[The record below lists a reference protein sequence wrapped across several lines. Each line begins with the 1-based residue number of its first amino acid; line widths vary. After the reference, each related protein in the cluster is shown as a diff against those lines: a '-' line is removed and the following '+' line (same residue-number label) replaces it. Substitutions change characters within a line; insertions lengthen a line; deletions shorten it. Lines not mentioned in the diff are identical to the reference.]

1 MVDGAMHE
9 KKEKGNDML
18 YVCQALSIGNERHSI
33 LTRDVSLILI
43 KTMSANKTHSL
54 NTSCSIVKFWVS
66 INGCQN
72 IYLSKPF
79 AITDGFTIFKTSIL
93 SIGTLAVIKRKK
105 SDRYKCTVG

>member
-1 MVDGAMHE
+1 MVVGAMHE
-9 KKEKGNDML
+9 KKRKWHVICMPSPFDWQWTAF
-18 YVCQALSIGNERHSI
+18 YSD
-33 LTRDVSLILI
+33 TRCFVDI
-43 KTMSANKTHSL
+43 NK
-54 NTSCSIVKFWVS
+54 NNFWVS